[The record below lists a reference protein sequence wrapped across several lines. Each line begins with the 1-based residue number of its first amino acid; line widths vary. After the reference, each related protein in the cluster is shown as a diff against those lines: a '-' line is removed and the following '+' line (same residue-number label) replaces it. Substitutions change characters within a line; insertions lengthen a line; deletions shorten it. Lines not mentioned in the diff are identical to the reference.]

1 MDPTYPSQANI
12 RIIEHFANAEEAWF
26 WFVRSEKARAE
37 RAKATDTKSVFD
49 RPCDPDDVFRWV
61 KQLYDSGALTTG
73 HLMVMGQYGFLDRM
87 PDPAND
93 DEVVDY
99 IVWTDAFEALEPI
112 LAHKGVV
119 A

>member
-1 MDPTYPSQANI
+1 MMPTPNFSSISTQ
-12 RIIEHFANAEEAWF
+12 HFINAEEAWF

-37 RAKATDTKSVFD
+37 RAKASDTKSVYE
-49 RPCDPDDVFRWV
+49 RPCEPDDVFRWV
-61 KQLYDSGALTTG
+61 KQLYENQVLAPG
-73 HLMVMGQYGFLDRM
+73 HLVVMGHYGFLDRY

-99 IVWTDAFEALEPI
+99 IMWTDAFEMLEPI
-112 LAHKGVV
+112 LVDKGVV

>member
-1 MDPTYPSQANI
+1 MPTTQP
-12 RIIEHFANAEEAWF
+12 IEHFTNAEEAWF

-37 RAKATDTKSVFD
+37 RAKAEHTKSLYG

-61 KQLYDSGALTTG
+61 KQLYDGGALAIG
-73 HLMVMGQYGFLDRM
+73 HLMVMGHYGYLDRY
-87 PDPAND
+87 PDRHVE

-99 IVWTDAFEALEPI
+99 IVWTDAFDMLEPV
-112 LAHKGVV
+112 LVDKGVV

>member
-1 MDPTYPSQANI
+1 MIPNPYFSSPSTQYFI
-12 RIIEHFANAEEAWF
+12 NAEEAWF

-37 RAKATDTKSVFD
+37 RAKASDTKSVFD

-61 KQLYDSGALTTG
+61 KQLYDGRVLAPG
-73 HLMVMGQYGFLDRM
+73 HLVVMGHYGFLDRY

-93 DEVVDY
+93 DEVVDF
-99 IVWTDAFEALEPI
+99 IMWTDAFEVLEPI
-112 LAHKGVV
+112 LIDKGVV

>member
-1 MDPTYPSQANI
+1 MHSSPSLQTTSHLV
-12 RIIEHFANAEEAWF
+12 EQFANAEEAWF

-37 RAKATDTKSVFD
+37 RAKAADTKSVFD

-61 KQLYDSGALTTG
+61 KQLYDGGGLAAG
-73 HLMVMGQYGFLDRM
+73 HLMVMGQYGFLDRV

-93 DEVVDY
+93 DEVIDY
-99 IVWTDAFEALEPI
+99 IVWTDAFDALEHV
-112 LAHKGVV
+112 LTYKGVV

>member
-1 MDPTYPSQANI
+1 MNSIQFKQTLDKNI
-12 RIIEHFANAEEAWF
+12 ERFCDAEEAWF

-49 RPCDPDDVFRWV
+49 RPCDPDDIFRWV
-61 KQLYDSGALTTG
+61 KQLYDAGGLATG
-73 HLMVMGQYGFLDRM
+73 HLMVMGQYGFLDRV

-93 DEVVDY
+93 DEVVDH
-99 IVWTDAFEALEPI
+99 IIWVDAFETIESVLI
-112 LAHKGVV
+112 DKGIV